1 MLQLICFQLLS
12 FVEFI
17 CSFLNHRQNV
27 KVKLL
32 NVMEKKKT
40 QTLLIKPSRNE
51 SDKLCLNKCS
61 LVVCDYVMKV
71 VT

>member
-32 NVMEKKKT
+32 NVMEKKKNT
-40 QTLLIKPSRNE
+40 NFADKTIQKWVRQTLFE
-51 SDKLCLNKCS
+51 
-61 LVVCDYVMKV
+61 
-71 VT
+71 